1 MIDAIQVPC
10 SPQCGLLDG
19 GRSPVR
25 SGPVV
30 TELVRSLTFGFTP
43 LSMTATVTPSPEAFI
58 HAAGTSS
65 MLSTHCW
72 LSLIW
77 SAGAADAAGA
87 ARNGSAA
94 AAPATQE
101 ASASREPRRAS

>member
-10 SPQCGLLDG
+10 SPQCGLPDG
-19 GRSPVR
+19 VLSPVR
-25 SGPVV
+25 SGPVI
-30 TELVRSLTFGFTP
+30 TEPVRSLTSGFTP

-72 LSLIW
+72 LSLTW
-77 SAGAADAAGA
+77 SAGAAERGRRREERQRGSRARHAGGE
-87 ARNGSAA
+87 RQPGT
-94 AAPATQE
+94 APG
-101 ASASREPRRAS
+101 